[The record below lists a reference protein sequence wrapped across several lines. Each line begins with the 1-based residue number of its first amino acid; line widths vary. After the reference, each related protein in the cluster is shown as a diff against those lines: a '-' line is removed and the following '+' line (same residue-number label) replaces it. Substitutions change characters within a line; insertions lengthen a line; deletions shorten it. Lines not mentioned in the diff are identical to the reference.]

1 MNNAGMQASREGM
14 QDEVS
19 LVDLTVILVKKW
31 KAFIAVF
38 LTVLIAS
45 LLVAWW
51 LPTKYEY
58 SSVYQMAGDTAKPQS
73 FDDDEDID
81 KNLESADALINLTNL
96 NYKPDAMRA
105 VLKDEQKAS
114 LPFGVS
120 INQPEETSLL
130 ILNSEAEPGHQGE
143 VKRLHQ
149 KILQSLAAHQNAE
162 YERKAAFF
170 NNKLDSLENNL
181 ARLNESDQN
190 VGDVISAYQNER
202 GNLQARLEGLS
213 KGEISRLA
221 AQSGSP
227 SSISPML
234 IVAVGTMVGIILA
247 VMAVFIMHF
256 ISAVRQRLREIG

>member
-1 MNNAGMQASREGM
+1 MNNAGVQASREGM
-14 QDEVS
+14 QNEVS
-19 LVDLTVILVKKW
+19 LVDLAVILVKKW

-58 SSVYQMAGDTAKPQS
+58 SSVYQMARDTAKPQPA
-73 FDDDEDID
+73 DGDEDVD
-81 KNLESADALINLTNL
+81 KNLESADALINLTKL
-96 NYKPDAMRA
+96 NYKPDAIRA
-105 VLKDEQKAS
+105 VLKNEQKAS

-120 INQPEETSLL
+120 ISQPEETSLL
-130 ILNSEAEPGHQGE
+130 VLNSRAESGKQAE

-149 KILQSLAAHQNAE
+149 EILQSLAAHQNAE
-162 YERKAAFF
+162 YERKATFF

-181 ARLNESDQN
+181 ARLNKSDQN

-202 GNLQARLEGLS
+202 GTLQARLEGLN

-227 SSISPML
+227 SSISSAL
-234 IVAVGTMVGIILA
+234 IVSVGGVVGIILA
-247 VMAVFIMHF
+247 IMAVFVMHF